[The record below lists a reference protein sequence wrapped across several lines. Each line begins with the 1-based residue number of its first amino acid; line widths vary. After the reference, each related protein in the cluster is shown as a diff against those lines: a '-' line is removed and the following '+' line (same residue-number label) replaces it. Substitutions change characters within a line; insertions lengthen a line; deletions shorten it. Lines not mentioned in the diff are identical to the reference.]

1 MIFRQIFNTLSPY
14 IHHITKKWFDD
25 ILERLLVPL
34 PQTTTPL
41 PKENVIAFYAYMSG
55 DFPNPGASHTLI
67 YDTVITNE
75 GNGYHSATG
84 SFIAPQ
90 TGFYVFSWTMR
101 LANGE
106 YHRAELV
113 HNHKVMGVAYLYAP
127 TGDHMVSDVVVFHVN
142 QGDDV
147 FVRTQTGAN
156 NGDIESGFG
165 GRSSF
170 TGWKLN

>member
-1 MIFRQIFNTLSPY
+1 MVWWYFRTIACTSTTNNHAFAQGECDSLLCLY
-14 IHHITKKWFDD
+14 VWWF
-25 ILERLLVPL
+25 
-34 PQTTTPL
+34 
-41 PKENVIAFYAYMSG
+41 PK
-55 DFPNPGASHTLI
+55 PGASHTLI